1 MYIDAYGEDF
11 YKQSK
16 KVERE
21 KIMYYALT
29 YCQRTTVIL
38 APSDNAG
45 QREFLGY
52 YWSYRKGDEGIHY
65 DGGLGGKMYVN
76 SDREASGT
84 LADVVRQSFG
94 DGDIVMTEDN
104 MRYARVVETWRMLD
118 FSRVTFN
125 AGINLEEKITD
136 EAVKN
141 SNVKLIPK
149 AQRYSASNSA

>member
-1 MYIDAYGEDF
+1 
-11 YKQSK
+11 
-16 KVERE
+16 
-21 KIMYYALT
+21 
-29 YCQRTTVIL
+29 
-38 APSDNAG
+38 
-45 QREFLGY
+45 
-52 YWSYRKGDEGIHY
+52 
-65 DGGLGGKMYVN
+65 MYVN